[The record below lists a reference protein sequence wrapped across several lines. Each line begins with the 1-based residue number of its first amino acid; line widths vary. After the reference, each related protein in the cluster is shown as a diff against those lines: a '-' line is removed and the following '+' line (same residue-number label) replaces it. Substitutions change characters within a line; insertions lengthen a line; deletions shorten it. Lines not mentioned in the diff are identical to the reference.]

1 MSKIHGGNIFQ
12 FAHEQRI
19 EPYEVIDF
27 SANINPLGPSQRG
40 LSALESQLRYIS
52 HYPDATNDDILNA
65 IADIYGMN
73 KNSNCSWQWSGR
85 AIICNLSVTWLYGRF
100 CSRTRF
106 F

>member
-40 LSALESQLRYIS
+40 LSSLE
-52 HYPDATNDDILNA
+52 LNYV
-65 IADIYGMN
+65 IFH
-73 KNSNCSWQWSGR
+73 
-85 AIICNLSVTWLYGRF
+85 IIQMLPMMMC
-100 CSRTRF
+100 
-106 F
+106 

>member
-52 HYPDATNDDILNA
+52 SFVA
-65 IADIYGMN
+65 
-73 KNSNCSWQWSGR
+73 SG
-85 AIICNLSVTWLYGRF
+85 
-100 CSRTRF
+100 
-106 F
+106 